1 MPLLCEQNI
10 EQLEGEVSEKR
21 FVGTVDDYI
30 RLLRQQ
36 GRIELAD
43 RLAALQKQGRKIELV
58 KLLREYGF
66 NELVSQG

>member
-1 MPLLCEQNI
+1 
-10 EQLEGEVSEKR
+10 VSEKR

>member
-1 MPLLCEQNI
+1 M
-10 EQLEGEVSEKR
+10 SEKR

>member
-1 MPLLCEQNI
+1 M
-10 EQLEGEVSEKR
+10 SEKQ